1 MSDVFDDNASIP
13 ATVET
18 ASTVDSLVGEGRKFR
33 TAEDLAK
40 AKLESDRYIDQL
52 KNELNEAKTQIGR
65 AANLEDQFT
74 QLKEEI
80 TQLRANSQPKVE
92 TRENTAPQLSETD
105 VEALVSKVMTR
116 KEAQRSASENVAEA
130 NRKVLEA
137 YGSVEKAK
145 EVVRAKAVEL
155 GLSVD
160 ALRDTAA
167 SSPTA
172 FLRLVLD
179 TQATA
184 TGRIDLSRS
193 TVNTSSQQVGSGP
206 KPGTKA
212 YFDKLRKD
220 NPKAAY
226 SEDTYQ
232 QMEAAIRA
240 GTYK

>member
-1 MSDVFDDNASIP
+1 MSDVFDDGT
-13 ATVET
+13 TVET
-18 ASTVDSLVGEGRKFR
+18 SSPVENLVGEGKKFK
-33 TAEDLAK
+33 TIDDLAN
-40 AKLESDRYIDQL
+40 AKLESDRYIAQL
-52 KNELNEAKTQIGR
+52 RSELDEAKAQNGR

-80 TQLRANSQPKVE
+80 TQLRAKSQPVE
-92 TRENTAPQLSETD
+92 TREITTPQLSETD

-179 TQATA
+179 AQAPA
-184 TGRIDLSRS
+184 TGKVDLSRS
-193 TVNTSSQQVGSGP
+193 TLNTSSVQVGSGP